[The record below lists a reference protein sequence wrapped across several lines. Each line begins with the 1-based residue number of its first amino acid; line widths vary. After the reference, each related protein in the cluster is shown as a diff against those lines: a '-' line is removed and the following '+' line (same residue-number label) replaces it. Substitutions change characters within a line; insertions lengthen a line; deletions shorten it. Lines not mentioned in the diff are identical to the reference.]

1 MRIIIA
7 NERAT
12 FHMSFTTPSSV
23 PSGMSM
29 PVLEVEGHIPDHLK
43 DFAGDVS
50 FVVDLDPP
58 LLVQGTGRVD
68 GQTVRFHEKDLENS
82 GKDIR
87 VWQVRDEGGGGFVAV
102 QTAAY

>member
-1 MRIIIA
+1 
-7 NERAT
+7 
-12 FHMSFTTPSSV
+12 MSFSTPTSV

-29 PVLEVEGHIPDHLK
+29 PVLELDGHTPEHLQ

-58 LLVQGTGRVD
+58 LLVHGTGRAD
-68 GQTVRFHEKDLENS
+68 GPAVRFHEKDLENN

-87 VWQVRDEGGGGFVAV
+87 VWQVIEEGRGRFVASL
-102 QTAAY
+102 AAKY